1 MTDTPKKKNVPIGVI
16 VAIVAVL
23 AVIGLGFITYASAVA
38 FGSEQEEAILA
49 TQNDNRQVLAQTTT
63 SIKEMA
69 QVPTMAAD
77 DLSRVMESAFQG
89 RYGENG
95 SQAAVQLIVE
105 ADPGQIDP
113 VLYRNIQTRIESG
126 RIQFMNNQTKLVD
139 QKRVYQTNLRYLVR
153 GFWLRTAGFP
163 TIDLDAIQ
171 PVSSTSAN
179 RAFETGV
186 DDGITL
192 RPAQ

>member
-1 MTDTPKKKNVPIGVI
+1 MTDTASKKPPIGLI
-16 VAIVAVL
+16 VLLVGLL
-23 AVIGLGFITYASAVA
+23 AVVSIGFATYASAVA

-105 ADPGQIDP
+105 AYPGQIDP

-139 QKRVYQTNLRYLVR
+139 QKRVYQTNLRYVIR

-163 TIDLDAIQ
+163 TIDLNAIQ
-171 PVSSTSAN
+171 PVSSTTAN

>member
-105 ADPGQIDP
+105 AYPGQIDP

-126 RIQFMNNQTKLVD
+126 RNQFMNNQTKLVD

>member
-105 ADPGQIDP
+105 AYPGQIDP